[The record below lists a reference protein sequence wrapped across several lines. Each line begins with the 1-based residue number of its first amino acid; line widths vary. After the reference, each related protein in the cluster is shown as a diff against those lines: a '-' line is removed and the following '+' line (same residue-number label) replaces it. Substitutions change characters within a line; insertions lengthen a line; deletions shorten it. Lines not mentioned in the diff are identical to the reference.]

1 MQSSI
6 TPRAPGRAGAPGRPG
21 RLPGGL
27 RLLAGL
33 ALACL
38 ATAAQPATAQDS
50 DRNLDAGFPEV
61 FRAGG
66 VNAPDWA
73 QFTDPTAMAFDGSGN
88 LFVLDAS
95 ADGVVVIGPGGELVR
110 TIGGAGEGPGEF
122 QLAADMVVW
131 RDGRMAVADMGHNAY
146 QVFSPAGELEHFVG
160 MGGGGGPLAAMTTM
174 RMDIRGTPDGGALVA
189 QGMPDML
196 GGMFDAMAEF
206 TGAEAGDDDG
216 VDDRGL
222 ERLDLSGDVVV
233 AVPILQAWSPP
244 SEPAEELTLDDMMD
258 ISAVVTQTVRQSTLY
273 KPALLWDLLP
283 DGSIAYSDSSAYAV
297 KLLDAGGATST
308 VVRRPLR
315 PEAVTPRIRTA
326 TIERQIEEMQE
337 SMESGP
343 ALARGMMEMFAGDY
357 MEGMREGLEDAPFF
371 PEVPVVRAVRAT
383 WDGSLWIQRRG
394 EEPWDDFGPID
405 VFRTDGEYVGTFAV
419 DQTGMPS
426 AFGPDGRAAFVEKDE
441 FDVPTIVVKT
451 LPAGVR

>member
-1 MQSSI
+1 M
-6 TPRAPGRAGAPGRPG
+6 TPRSPGRPR
-21 RLPGGL
+21 RLPGSL
-27 RLLAGL
+27 RLSAGL

-38 ATAAQPATAQDS
+38 VTAAQSATAQS
-50 DRNLDAGFPEV
+50 ANAQERDRNLEAGFPEV
-61 FRAGG
+61 YRAGG
-66 VNAPDWA
+66 VSAPDWA

-88 LFVLDAS
+88 LFVLDMG
-95 ADGVVVIGPGGELVR
+95 ADEVVVIGPGGELVR

-122 QLAADMVVW
+122 QLATDLVVW
-131 RDGRMAVADMGHNAY
+131 RDGRMAVADGGHNAY
-146 QVFSPAGELEHFVG
+146 QVFSAAGELEHFVG

-189 QGMPDML
+189 QGMPNML
-196 GGMFDAMAEF
+196 GGMFDAIAEM
-206 TGAEAGDDDG
+206 TGAETDDEDG

-222 ERLDLSGDVVV
+222 ERLDLSGDVIV
-233 AVPILQAWSPP
+233 AVPILQAWSPA
-244 SEPAEELTLDDMMD
+244 SEPAEELTMDDMMD
-258 ISAVVTQTVRQSTLY
+258 VSAVVSLTARQTTQY

-283 DGSIAYSDSSAYAV
+283 DGTIAYSDSSAYAI
-297 KLLDAGGATST
+297 KQLDVDGATSI
-308 VVRRPLR
+308 VVRRSLH
-315 PEAVTPRIRTA
+315 PEAVTPRIRAA

-337 SMESGP
+337 NAESVP
-343 ALARGMMEMFAGDY
+343 AMARGMMEMFAGDY

-383 WDGSLWIQRRG
+383 WNGNLWIQRRG

-405 VFRTDGEYVGTFAV
+405 VFGADAEYVGTFPV
-419 DQTGMPS
+419 DQTGMPI
-426 AFGPDGRAAFVEKDE
+426 AFGPDGRVAFVEKDE